1 MSFFIRVNKEE
12 GESAKRYVVSC
23 GFQVGEV

>member
-1 MSFFIRVNKEE
+1 MSFPIRVNKEE
-12 GESAKRYVVSC
+12 EESAKRYVVSC